1 MMIWM
6 QSVKIRESEWVEIDE
21 DLGNK
26 DENLRRHYHLS
37 VRGVMTSLGVFP
49 RYS

>member
-1 MMIWM
+1 M
-6 QSVKIRESEWVEIDE
+6 QSVKICKSEWGEIDE
-21 DLGNK
+21 DLENK
-26 DENLRRHYHLS
+26 DESVSRHYHLS

>member
-1 MMIWM
+1 M
-6 QSVKIRESEWVEIDE
+6 QSVKICESDIDE

>member
-1 MMIWM
+1 M
-6 QSVKIRESEWVEIDE
+6 QSVKICKSEWGEIVEDS
-21 DLGNK
+21 GNK
-26 DENLRRHYHLS
+26 DENLRRYYHLS